1 MNKDENTCRGCIW
14 ADICKSNT
22 KCEDYTPA
30 DTEDNDIQYYEKIL
44 QENADEYRSLVEKE
58 DS

>member
-30 DTEDNDIQYYEKIL
+30 DTEDNDIQY
-44 QENADEYRSLVEKE
+44 
-58 DS
+58 